1 MKNWF
6 ITFLDVFYPLV
17 RRITPVQL
25 YRYAACGV
33 INVFLDIFTFYVS
46 YHLILR
52 EQPLDLGFFSFKS
65 HTAAYMLSF
74 CITFPAGFLLS
85 KYVVWLDSNIP
96 GRIQLFR
103 YFLMV
108 LSNILLNVVFLKL
121 FIEVFHWAPLVA
133 KSVTTGIVI
142 CNSYLNQKYFAF
154 KVKPEA
160 SLVTAD

>member
-1 MKNWF
+1 MKTRV
-6 ITFLDVFYPLV
+6 IPIIDLFYPLV
-17 RRITPVQL
+17 RRIMPVQL
-25 YRYAACGV
+25 YRYATCGV

-46 YHLILR
+46 YHLVLR
-52 EQPLDLGFFSFKS
+52 EQPLHLGFFTFKS
-65 HTAAYMLSF
+65 HTAAYLLSF

-108 LSNILLNVVFLKL
+108 LSNIFLNIVFLKL
-121 FIEVFHWAPLVA
+121 FIEVFHWNPLVA

-154 KVKPEA
+154 KVKPDA
-160 SLVTAD
+160 SLATAE